1 MCYFVSPHD
10 ERQKMTGNIDPRT
23 EQYLYEIV
31 QLENAINAAGW
42 TIIRVGLLE
51 RYLCHAA
58 TGKIVLKFYHEPVDD
73 RDDLLNLIMQIQE
86 SHWITR

>member
-1 MCYFVSPHD
+1 
-10 ERQKMTGNIDPRT
+10 MTENIDLRT

-51 RYLCHAA
+51 RYLCHEA

-73 RDDLLNLIMQIQE
+73 RIDLLNLISEIQM
-86 SHWITR
+86 TTLVTQ

>member
-1 MCYFVSPHD
+1 
-10 ERQKMTGNIDPRT
+10 MTENIDSEN

-42 TIIRVGLLE
+42 TIIRIGLLE

-58 TGKIVLKFYHEPVDD
+58 TGKIVYKVYSEPHDD
-73 RDDLLNLIMQIQE
+73 QSDLLNLIMEIQE
-86 SHWITR
+86 SHWLMTK

>member
-1 MCYFVSPHD
+1 
-10 ERQKMTGNIDPRT
+10 MTENIDPRT

-58 TGKIVLKFYHEPVDD
+58 KAKLY
-73 RDDLLNLIMQIQE
+73 
-86 SHWITR
+86 

>member
-1 MCYFVSPHD
+1 
-10 ERQKMTGNIDPRT
+10 MTENIDLKT

-51 RYLCHAA
+51 RYLCHQA

-73 RDDLLNLIMQIQE
+73 RIDLLNLISEIQM
-86 SHWITR
+86 TTLVTQ

>member
-1 MCYFVSPHD
+1 
-10 ERQKMTGNIDPRT
+10 MTENIDPKT

-42 TIIRVGLLE
+42 TIIRVGLLQ

-58 TGKIVLKFYHEPVDD
+58 TGKIVIKFYNEPVDD
-73 RDDLLNLIMQIQE
+73 QDDLLNLIDEIQMTTLV
-86 SHWITR
+86 TR

>member
-1 MCYFVSPHD
+1 
-10 ERQKMTGNIDPRT
+10 MTENIDLKT

-73 RDDLLNLIMQIQE
+73 RIDLLNLISEIQM
-86 SHWITR
+86 TTLVTQ

>member
-1 MCYFVSPHD
+1 
-10 ERQKMTGNIDPRT
+10 MTENINPKT

-51 RYLCHAA
+51 RYLCHEA

-73 RDDLLNLIMQIQE
+73 RIDLLNLISEIQM
-86 SHWITR
+86 TTLVTQ